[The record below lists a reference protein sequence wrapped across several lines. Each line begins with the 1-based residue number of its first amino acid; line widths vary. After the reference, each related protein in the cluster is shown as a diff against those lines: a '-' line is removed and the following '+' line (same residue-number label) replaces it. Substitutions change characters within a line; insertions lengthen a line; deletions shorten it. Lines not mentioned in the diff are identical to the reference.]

1 MVVII
6 VARTVNNGENMPD
19 DFLGGLDSCDL
30 LLYCK
35 KLETAPH
42 RAVRKERR
50 NPIERIGHGVGR
62 VDGV

>member
-1 MVVII
+1 
-6 VARTVNNGENMPD
+6 MPD